1 MKLRLLILLALTAL
15 TLSNVLAQ
23 IDPPEPVY
31 GFLRVC
37 NTEGSFALRELPEGG
52 ATVLATLT
60 NDDLIE
66 PLNEFVYPGGIEWR
80 RVKAGIEDGWV
91 RPTKANGNE
100 LTVCL
105 STNNA
110 E

>member
-1 MKLRLLILLALTAL
+1 MRLRLLTLLALMAFM
-15 TLSNVLAQ
+15 LSNTFAQ

-31 GFLRVC
+31 GTLRIC
-37 NTEGSFALRELPEGG
+37 NITGSFALRELPEGS
-52 ATVLATLT
+52 ATVLLTLT

-66 PLNEFVYPGGIEWR
+66 PLNEFVYPGGVEWR
-80 RVKAGIEDGWV
+80 RVRAGIYDGWT
-91 RPTKANGNE
+91 RPKKANGNE